1 MKFSVIIPLYNKAPY
16 IRKALESVL
25 AQTYTDYELII
36 VDDGSTDGSFAI
48 AKQFIDE
55 RLKLIGAENCEADTH
70 AYNLSPINYKLIRQ
84 ANSGVSAARNNGVA
98 QAHADYIAFLDADDW
113 WEPAY
118 LERMAQL
125 INDYPDAGLYACN
138 YVYYKPGKTHVALNI
153 PTGYINYPKA
163 YYESNAM
170 PVWTGAAMIPRK
182 VFDEMGGFP
191 LGIKLGEDFL
201 LWSKIALQYPVS
213 FLNEPLAWYNNDV
226 PATLRATRN
235 LHAPEHHMLFRL
247 DEVIGYRLE
256 VIGEEDEVKGVE
268 NGKADTPSSHL
279 SPINYKLTSDSAP
292 TSRLLPLA
300 SRQEDWHN
308 LLDRLRVTG
317 LMEYWLDK
325 RYHDLAAEELKKVDW
340 SKQPLSVIRMYKTP
354 IWMLNLK
361 RNVMRVGSYVKQF
374 IIRRNGACVR

>member
-36 VDDGSTDGSFAI
+36 VDDGSTDGSAEI
-48 AKQFIDE
+48 A
-55 RLKLIGAENCEADTH
+55 EAFLQELP
-70 AYNLSPINYKLIRQ
+70 ASRLSPLTSNLTSDSVPASRLLKQ
-84 ANSGVSAARNNGVA
+84 KNAGVSAARNNGFSVSSA
-98 QAHADYIAFLDADDW
+98 EYLAFLDADDW
-113 WEPAY
+113 WEPTY

-125 INDYPDAGLYACN
+125 IADYPDAGLYASN

-153 PTGYINYPKA
+153 PTGYINYPKS

-182 VFDEMGGFP
+182 AYDEMGGFP

-201 LWSKIALQYPVS
+201 LWSKIALQYPVA

-235 LHAPEHHMLFRL
+235 LHAPEHHMLFCL
-247 DEVIGYRLE
+247 DEARGLLGYQAIRQ
-256 VIGEEDEVKGVE
+256 E
-268 NGKADTPSSHL
+268 NGAAETNTPNRPIAQ
-279 SPINYKLTSDSAP
+279 SPYCPTNDDWRRLIDKLRIS
-292 TSRLLPLA
+292 
-300 SRQEDWHN
+300 
-308 LLDRLRVTG
+308 G

-325 RYHDLAAEELKKVDW
+325 RYHDQAAEELKKVDW
-340 SKQPLSVIRMYKTP
+340 SKQPASVTRMYRTP
-354 IWMLNLK
+354 IWMLKLK
-361 RNVMRVGSYVKQF
+361 RNVMRVGSYVKQKLIKF
-374 IIRRNGACVR
+374 RYRNQNNK